1 MKPEYKVILANV
13 GSAFDA
19 AKSINDIQTQV
30 SKIIDY
36 YPKVV
41 KSILPIFVTIVANPY
56 DEVLTKANNLG
67 NGVYTIISP
76 EIDGDSTVFAIQARF
91 AALKFPADIERCLI
105 VISTQADFMGKRIAS
120 AQCAN
125 SDEDSPEFIPSTP
138 KHSFNDIIISDIL
151 RNRILKAL
159 AIIQY
164 KELIYKIWGFE
175 KIDKATKSVLC
186 FYGPAGTGKTM
197 TAEAIG
203 SFLGKKIIH
212 SSYAEIESQ
221 WVGVGAK
228 NLHAIFKAAEE
239 NDAILFF
246 DEADSFLSNRLSHTS
261 SSSDKHYNRMSNELF
276 QLIEN
281 FNGCVIFATNLLTDI
296 DEAFKSRIIDSI
308 KFELP
313 NKIER
318 IQIIR
323 KMIPSDFPLET
334 EISDDEFS
342 KLAAI
347 SDGFSGRDIR
357 KSMLLSLASAAILF
371 STNEKKSFSISDI
384 QYGFNEVKNSKEEM
398 EEELGLSDGT
408 KIGETLLDHQIFNE
422 KIVSMAK
429 LACLSDGIIDVRE
442 HDMINDLSR
451 TLLGVEIKESD
462 ISLSKEE
469 SVKNVCCGL
478 KDNTQKA
485 QLLDVAIRI
494 IAADK
499 QVLDEEINFLKSVMA
514 ELSVNPDKVNSLIEY
529 TKHMA
534 VNIHEFESIQ
544 NNLFTNK

>member
-13 GSAFDA
+13 GSAFNA

-30 SKIIDY
+30 SKIIDS
-36 YPKVV
+36 YPKVI
-41 KSILPIFVTIVANPY
+41 KSILPIFVTIVANPN
-56 DEVLTKANNLG
+56 DDVLSKANNLG

-76 EIDGDSTVFAIQARF
+76 EIDGDTTVFAIQARF
-91 AALKFPADIERCLI
+91 ASIKIPADIERCLI
-105 VISTQADFMGKRIAS
+105 TISTQADFMEKRNSS

-125 SDEDSPEFIPSTP
+125 PDEDSPKFIPSTP
-138 KHSFNDIIISDIL
+138 KHSFNDIIISDNL

-159 AIIQY
+159 AIIQH

-276 QLIEN
+276 QLIED

-313 NKIER
+313 NEIER
-318 IQIIR
+318 VQIIR

-334 EISDDEFS
+334 EFSDDDFS

-347 SDGFSGRDIR
+347 SDDFSGRDIR

-398 EEELGLSDGT
+398 EKELGLTDGA

-442 HDMINDLSR
+442 QNMINDLSR

-469 SVKNVCCGL
+469 SLNDVCSGL

-494 IAADK
+494 IAADN

-534 VNIHEFESIQ
+534 VNNLELESIQ
-544 NNLFTNK
+544 NNLFTN

>member
-13 GSAFDA
+13 GSAFGA

-56 DEVLTKANNLG
+56 EEVLTKANNLG

-159 AIIQY
+159 AIIQH

-261 SSSDKHYNRMSNELF
+261 SSSDKHYNRMSNELL

-281 FNGCVIFATNLLTDI
+281 FNGCVIFATKLLTDI

-323 KMIPSDFPLET
+323 KMITSDFPLET

-408 KIGETLLDHQIFNE
+408 KN
-422 KIVSMAK
+422 
-429 LACLSDGIIDVRE
+429 R
-442 HDMINDLSR
+442 R
-451 TLLGVEIKESD
+451 D
-462 ISLSKEE
+462 IAGSS
-469 SVKNVCCGL
+469 
-478 KDNTQKA
+478 
-485 QLLDVAIRI
+485 
-494 IAADK
+494 
-499 QVLDEEINFLKSVMA
+499 
-514 ELSVNPDKVNSLIEY
+514 
-529 TKHMA
+529 
-534 VNIHEFESIQ
+534 NI
-544 NNLFTNK
+544 